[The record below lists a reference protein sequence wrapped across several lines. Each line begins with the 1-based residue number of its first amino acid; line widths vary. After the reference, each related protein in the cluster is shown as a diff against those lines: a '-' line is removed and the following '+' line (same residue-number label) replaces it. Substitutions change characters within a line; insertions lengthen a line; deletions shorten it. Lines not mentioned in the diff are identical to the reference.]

1 MTREPRVVF
10 LALILIIPLP
20 LLPHDEQQIFGEIVF
35 ESDDPWDV
43 NGWNSLVDRGITP
56 LRQLNAYEML
66 VWAPIDD
73 MDIPDRITEFR
84 GLIDEYE
91 TYIVVFE
98 PRLDVK
104 EKNDIKT
111 TLNMIGLDPK
121 TVFSP
126 MDGSPLSEIILI
138 TPSNTFSDWW
148 QFVEVMHGIHWVEP
162 VLETVGRNDIAA
174 AIMQHGNISGQP
186 AWLFGLDGS
195 GVIIANADS
204 GIDRDHACF
213 REATEAGASGSEW
226 NNATG
231 TPGLNH
237 RKIVFFN
244 ETIDDW
250 DSPNNQNYRHG
261 THVAGSLACRSIWE
275 ISAEHQGDWVNA
287 TPSEGTSISH
297 GARLVIEDVV
307 DDDGWQIPE
316 IGELFWEASSHGG
329 VIRSDSWGDDST
341 EYTLRTSKFDTWLFS
356 VPWSVSF
363 VAPGNTGAEILE
375 PANGLNVVSVGA
387 SANDGTDD
395 LWTLTPRQATAQGR
409 MGVTIVVPGETV
421 ISAKGDGLH
430 DSNNDGWRSST
441 GTSMATPQ
449 AAAFA
454 AVIQQMVE
462 TGWITG
468 NDSKVVVS
476 SNSLRPDWA
485 ESVDNNLTEGNLLL
499 GAGFT
504 PSGPLIRALMVL
516 SADTLEGG
524 RQAELTLGAAPD
536 NQQGWGRPN
545 LSNIVDFGHLN
556 NQMNNSTV
564 DPTTNIWI
572 HDSFRMVD
580 NNWQSMIENWVGEN
594 PLDSVSNHHWK
605 GEGAVGPFLS
615 TSEDVVWRMPIV
627 NGEDFDARLVW
638 NSAPNIDSRD
648 DLDLVVTLP
657 DGQIFLGNDM
667 AGDGVRENVETIEGV
682 HIPFEIINN
691 FEYLELRIV
700 GHQINTGPEHG
711 VVGLNGDKI
720 GFSLAVKGV
729 DRGGVETITPWSIV
743 IQDEGV
749 NVEQGGGSLEKYWFA
764 VMIIIVLFII
774 SIIVIERQKIST
786 QIVVEEFMTEGE
798 PSNHEGDSLLIA
810 VAPHIGDDDE

>member
-1 MTREPRVVF
+1 MTRGPRVVF

-20 LLPHDEQQIFGEIVF
+20 PLPHDEQQIFGEIVLN
-35 ESDDPWDV
+35 SDDPWDV
-43 NGWNSLVDRGITP
+43 KGWNSLVEQGMTP
-56 LRQLNAYEML
+56 LRQLNAHEML
-66 VWAPIDD
+66 VWAPIDEG
-73 MDIPDRITEFR
+73 DIPLRITEFR
-84 GLIDEYE
+84 GLIDDYE
-91 TYIVVFE
+91 TYIVVLE

-104 EKNDIKT
+104 EKDEIKT
-111 TLNMIGLDPK
+111 TLNMIGLNPK

-126 MDGSPLSEIILI
+126 MEGSPLSEIIQI
-138 TPSNTFSDWW
+138 IPSNTFSDWW
-148 QFVEVMHGIHWVEP
+148 QFVEIIHGIHWVEP

-195 GVIIANADS
+195 GVIISNADS

-213 REATEAGASGSEW
+213 REATESGASGSEW

-231 TPGLNH
+231 TPGQNH

-275 ISAEHQGDWVNA
+275 ISAENRGDWVNA
-287 TPSEGTSISH
+287 TPGEGTSISH

-341 EYTLRTSKFDTWLFS
+341 EYTLRTSKFDAWLFS

-363 VAPGNTGAEILE
+363 VAPGNTGAEVLE

-387 SANDGTDD
+387 SAKDGTND
-395 LWTLTPRQATAQGR
+395 LWTLTPRQETAQGR
-409 MGVTIVVPGETV
+409 MGVTIVVPGET
-421 ISAKGDGLH
+421 ITSAKGDGLH

-499 GAGFT
+499 ASGFT

-516 SADTLEGG
+516 SADSLEGG
-524 RQAELTLGAAPD
+524 RQAELTLGVAPD

-545 LSNIVDFGHLN
+545 LSNIVDFENLN
-556 NQMNNSTV
+556 SQMNNSTV
-564 DPTTNIWI
+564 DPSTNIWI
-572 HDSFRMVD
+572 HDSFRMID
-580 NNWQSMIENWVGEN
+580 NNWQSMIESWVEEN

-615 TSEDVVWRMPIV
+615 TSEDVVWKMPIV

-648 DLDLVVTLP
+648 DLDLLVTLP

-667 AGDGVRENVETIEGV
+667 AGDGVRESVETIEGV
-682 HIPFEIINN
+682 HISSEILND
-691 FEYLELRIV
+691 FEYLELRII
-700 GHQINTGPEHG
+700 GHQINTGPERG

-720 GFSLAVKGV
+720 GFALAVKGV
-729 DRGGVETITPWSIV
+729 DREGVETITPWSILV
-743 IQDEGV
+743 QDEEV
-749 NVEQGGGSLEKYWFA
+749 NVEQGGGSLERYWFA
-764 VMIIIVLFII
+764 VMIIIVLFAIGLII
-774 SIIVIERQKIST
+774 IEKHKIST
-786 QIVVEEFMTEGE
+786 QMVVDEFMTEGE
-798 PSNHEGDSLLIA
+798 PSNHDSDSLPIA

>member
-1 MTREPRVVF
+1 MTRGPRVVF

-20 LLPHDEQQIFGEIVF
+20 PLPHDEQQIFGEIVLN
-35 ESDDPWDV
+35 SGDPWDV
-43 NGWNSLVDRGITP
+43 KGWNSLVEQGMTP
-56 LRQLNAYEML
+56 LRQLNAHEML
-66 VWAPIDD
+66 VWAPIDEG
-73 MDIPDRITEFR
+73 DIPDRITEFR
-84 GLIDEYE
+84 GSINEYE
-91 TYIVVFE
+91 TYIVVLE

-104 EKNDIKT
+104 EKNGIKT
-111 TLNMIGLDPK
+111 TLSMIGLNPN
-121 TVFSP
+121 TIFSP
-126 MDGSPLSEIILI
+126 MEGSPLSEIIQI
-138 TPSNTFSDWW
+138 TPSNTFSNWW
-148 QFVEVMHGIHWVEP
+148 QFVEIMHGIHWVEP
-162 VLETVGRNDIAA
+162 VLETAGRNDIAA

-195 GVIIANADS
+195 GVIISNADS

-213 REATEAGASGSEW
+213 REATEPGASGSEW

-231 TPGLNH
+231 TPGQNH

-244 ETIDDW
+244 DTIDDW

-275 ISAEHQGDWVNA
+275 ISAEYQADWVNA

-363 VAPGNTGAEILE
+363 VAPGNTGAEVLE

-387 SANDGTDD
+387 SAKDGTND
-395 LWTLTPRQATAQGR
+395 LWTLSPRQATAQGR
-409 MGVTIVVPGETV
+409 MGVTIVVPGESV
-421 ISAKGDGLH
+421 ISAKGDGLY
-430 DSNNDGWRSST
+430 DSNNDGLRSST

-454 AVIQQMVE
+454 AIIQQMVE

-499 GAGFT
+499 GDGFT

-516 SADTLEGG
+516 SVDSLEGG
-524 RQAELTLGAAPD
+524 RQAELTLGVAPD

-545 LSNIVDFGHLN
+545 ISNIVDFEYLN
-556 NQMNNSTV
+556 KQMNNSTI

-580 NNWQSMIENWVGEN
+580 NNWQSMIENWVEEN

-615 TSEDVVWRMPIV
+615 TSEDVVWKMPIV

-638 NSAPNIDSRD
+638 NTAPNIDSRD

-667 AGDGVRENVETIEGV
+667 DGEGVRENVETIEGV
-682 HIPFEIINN
+682 HIPSEIIND
-691 FEYLELRIV
+691 FEYIELRIV
-700 GHQINTGPEHG
+700 GHQINTGPERG

-720 GFSLAVKGV
+720 GFALAVKGV
-729 DRGGVETITPWSIV
+729 DSRDVETTTPWSII

-764 VMIIIVLFII
+764 AMIIIVLFII
-774 SIIVIERQKIST
+774 GLIIIERHKISP
-786 QIVVEEFMTEGE
+786 QMVDEEFVTEGE
-798 PSNHEGDSLLIA
+798 PSNHDSDSLPIA

>member
-1 MTREPRVVF
+1 MTRGPRVVF

-20 LLPHDEQQIFGEIVF
+20 PLPHDEQQIFGEIVLN
-35 ESDDPWDV
+35 SDDPWDV
-43 NGWNSLVDRGITP
+43 KGWNSLVEQGMTP
-56 LRQLNAYEML
+56 LRQLNAHEML
-66 VWAPIDD
+66 VWAPIDEG
-73 MDIPDRITEFR
+73 DIPLRITEFR
-84 GLIDEYE
+84 GLMDDYE
-91 TYIVVFE
+91 TYIVVLE

-104 EKNDIKT
+104 EKDEIKT
-111 TLNMIGLDPK
+111 TLNMIGLNPK

-126 MDGSPLSEIILI
+126 MEGSPLSEIIQI
-138 TPSNTFSDWW
+138 IPSNTFSDWW
-148 QFVEVMHGIHWVEP
+148 QFVEIIHGIHWVEP

-195 GVIIANADS
+195 GVIISNADS

-213 REATEAGASGSEW
+213 REATESGASGSEW

-231 TPGLNH
+231 TPGQNH

-275 ISAEHQGDWVNA
+275 ISAENRGDWVNA
-287 TPSEGTSISH
+287 TPGEGASISH

-341 EYTLRTSKFDTWLFS
+341 EYTLRTSKFDAWLFS

-363 VAPGNTGAEILE
+363 VAPGNTGAEVLE

-387 SANDGTDD
+387 SAKDGTND
-395 LWTLTPRQATAQGR
+395 LWTLTPRQETAQGR
-409 MGVTIVVPGETV
+409 MGVTIVVPGET
-421 ISAKGDGLH
+421 ITSAKGDGLH

-499 GAGFT
+499 ASGFT

-516 SADTLEGG
+516 SADSLEGG
-524 RQAELTLGAAPD
+524 RQAELTLGVAPD

-545 LSNIVDFGHLN
+545 LSNIVDFENLN
-556 NQMNNSTV
+556 SQMNNSTV
-564 DPTTNIWI
+564 DPSTNIWI
-572 HDSFRMVD
+572 HDSFRMID
-580 NNWQSMIENWVGEN
+580 NNWQSMIESWVEEN

-615 TSEDVVWRMPIV
+615 TSEDVVWKMPIV

-648 DLDLVVTLP
+648 DLDLLVTLP

-667 AGDGVRENVETIEGV
+667 AGDGVRESVETIEGV
-682 HIPFEIINN
+682 HISSEILND
-691 FEYLELRIV
+691 FEYLELRII
-700 GHQINTGPEHG
+700 GHQINTGPERG

-720 GFSLAVKGV
+720 GFALAVKGV
-729 DRGGVETITPWSIV
+729 DREGVETITPWSILV
-743 IQDEGV
+743 QDERV
-749 NVEQGGGSLEKYWFA
+749 NVEQGGDSLERYWFA
-764 VMIIIVLFII
+764 VMIIIVLFAIGLII
-774 SIIVIERQKIST
+774 IEKHKIST
-786 QIVVEEFMTEGE
+786 QMVVDEFMTEGE
-798 PSNHEGDSLLIA
+798 PSNHDSDSLPIA

>member
-1 MTREPRVVF
+1 MTRGPRVVF

-20 LLPHDEQQIFGEIVF
+20 PLPHDEQQIFGEIVLN
-35 ESDDPWDV
+35 SDDPWDV
-43 NGWNSLVDRGITP
+43 KGWNSLVEQGITP
-56 LRQLNAYEML
+56 LRQLNAHEML
-66 VWAPIDD
+66 VWAPIDEG
-73 MDIPDRITEFR
+73 DIPLRITEFR

-91 TYIVVFE
+91 TYIVVLE

-104 EKNDIKT
+104 EKDEIKT
-111 TLNMIGLDPK
+111 TLNMIGLNPK

-126 MDGSPLSEIILI
+126 MEGSPLSEIIQI

-148 QFVEVMHGIHWVEP
+148 QFVEIVHGIHWVEP

-195 GVIIANADS
+195 GVIISNADS

-213 REATEAGASGSEW
+213 REATEPGASGSEW

-231 TPGLNH
+231 TPGQNH

-244 ETIDDW
+244 DTIDDW

-275 ISAEHQGDWVNA
+275 FSAENKGDWVNA
-287 TPSEGTSISH
+287 TPGEGTSISH

-341 EYTLRTSKFDTWLFS
+341 EYTLRTSKFDSWLFS

-363 VAPGNTGAEILE
+363 VAPGNTGAEVLE

-387 SANDGTDD
+387 SAKDGTND
-395 LWTLTPRQATAQGR
+395 LWTLTPRQSTAQGR
-409 MGVTIVVPGETV
+409 MGVTIVVPGETI

-485 ESVDNNLTEGNLLL
+485 ESVNNNLTEGNLLL
-499 GAGFT
+499 ASGFT

-516 SADTLEGG
+516 SADSLEGG
-524 RQAELTLGAAPD
+524 RQAELTLGVAPD

-545 LSNIVDFGHLN
+545 LSNLVDFEYLN

-580 NNWQSMIENWVGEN
+580 NNWQILFQTTTGRGRGRWV
-594 PLDSVSNHHWK
+594 
-605 GEGAVGPFLS
+605 LS
-615 TSEDVVWRMPIV
+615 FQQRRM
-627 NGEDFDARLVW
+627 
-638 NSAPNIDSRD
+638 
-648 DLDLVVTLP
+648 
-657 DGQIFLGNDM
+657 
-667 AGDGVRENVETIEGV
+667 
-682 HIPFEIINN
+682 
-691 FEYLELRIV
+691 
-700 GHQINTGPEHG
+700 
-711 VVGLNGDKI
+711 
-720 GFSLAVKGV
+720 
-729 DRGGVETITPWSIV
+729 
-743 IQDEGV
+743 
-749 NVEQGGGSLEKYWFA
+749 
-764 VMIIIVLFII
+764 LFGKCH
-774 SIIVIERQKIST
+774 S
-786 QIVVEEFMTEGE
+786 
-798 PSNHEGDSLLIA
+798 
-810 VAPHIGDDDE
+810 